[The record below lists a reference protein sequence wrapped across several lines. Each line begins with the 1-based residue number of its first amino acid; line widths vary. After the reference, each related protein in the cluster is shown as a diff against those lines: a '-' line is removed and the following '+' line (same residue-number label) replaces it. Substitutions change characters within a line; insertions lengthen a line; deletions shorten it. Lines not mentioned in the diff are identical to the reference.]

1 MNEYTNHIKIKK
13 SSERAFGFI
22 FFLFFLIL
30 ALFPLIFD
38 KPIKIWLIIFSLVI
52 LFITY
57 FFPKILIYPNKIW
70 LKIGEIIGFFTSPI
84 IMLFVYLI
92 TILPI
97 GLIIKI
103 FNNDLIN
110 QNYDKKINSYWIK
123 RSNEMESLKKQ
134 F

>member
-1 MNEYTNHIKIKK
+1 MSEYISNIKIKK
-13 SSERAFGFI
+13 SSEKSFGI
-22 FFLFFLIL
+22 VFFLFFLIL
-30 ALFPLIFD
+30 GLLPLIFD
-38 KPIKIWLIIFSLVI
+38 KPIKIWLIFASLVI
-52 LFITY
+52 LFIAY

-84 IMLFVYLI
+84 IMLFVYII

-110 QNYDKKINSYWIK
+110 QNFDKKLNSYWIK
-123 RSNEMESLKKQ
+123 KSNEMESLKKQ